1 MKKSSIFCFKSFN
14 DIDHITPL
22 LWYSVKN
29 GDQAIVFWFGKQE
42 IQDFPILDKLIN
54 TYHIPFYWITSSNK
68 VEKHLKW
75 NFISFYWFLN
85 RHKVQRIIF
94 DWFTPRF
101 MEIKGQLFL
110 AALLKRI
117 KTYALPHGYFIYTND
132 QYNEKTKREKNIK
145 SFKKRN
151 WINLYYLNNA
161 FQRDIFIKKGLKK
174 EICRINGNMRF
185 SKLWHDQLMKHHFK
199 ETTEKTKIIFFTPHW
214 SYNVNKEKTLS
225 LINKLIEK
233 YSPNDFKI
241 SLHTRG
247 SGSLDYEKYKEYI
260 LSRNTL
266 SGQSIRNNDIIIC
279 FGSSIIFEGILQN
292 KVIINPAY
300 LHSNQTIYDHYE
312 ILNRTMNENE
322 TLDKVEEMLQR
333 IDEDRKVVYDEILQ
347 KHVHINEQPIISFYD
362 QIFKENK

>member
-14 DIDHITPL
+14 DIDHIAPL
-22 LWYSVKN
+22 LWFSVKN
-29 GDQAIVFWFGKQE
+29 GDRAIVFWFGKQD
-42 IQDFPILDKLIN
+42 IQDFPILNRLII
-54 TYHIPFYWITSSNK
+54 TYDIPFYCITSTNK
-68 VEKHLKW
+68 IEKYLKW
-75 NFISFYWFLN
+75 NFISFYWFLSRN
-85 RHKVQRIIF
+85 KVQRIIF

-132 QYNEKTKREKNIK
+132 HFNEKTRREKNIK
-145 SFKKRN
+145 SFRKRN
-151 WINLYYLNNA
+151 RIDAYYLNNA
-161 FQRDIFIKKGLKK
+161 IQRDIFIKKGLNK
-174 EICRINGNMRF
+174 EISRINGNMRF
-185 SKLWHDQLMKHHFK
+185 SKLWHDQLMKYHFK

-225 LINKLIEK
+225 LIDKLIEK

-247 SGSLDYEKYKEYI
+247 SGNLDYEKYKEYM

-333 IDEDRKVVYDEILQ
+333 IDEDRKVLYDEILQ
-347 KHVHINEQPIISFYD
+347 KHVHINEQPIHSFYD
-362 QIFKENK
+362 QIFKEI